1 MDSRSE
7 SSMNDSL
14 DDLLLDYYQR
24 ELSYM
29 RRASDSFAQR
39 YPKIARRLQ
48 LSAGECADP
57 HVERLLESFAV
68 LTARIQRTL
77 DDEYSELTDGLLEQF
92 YPYVSRPLPSMT
104 IVQFDADPTQGSVA
118 EGYTVPRDTPLQ
130 HVTAGGTTLRWRTCA
145 DVTLWPI
152 ELHRAH
158 LLNAEEAQAAT
169 GDPSLQAALRLSLRC
184 TGQHT
189 FGALPIR
196 KLRVRLAGSPVTAAA
211 LYDLLC
217 AHASTVYLQVPGEKT
232 RDLPG
237 RPEPVGF
244 GDAEAMLPLEDGVH
258 PACRLLVEY
267 FAFPEKFSFFDL
279 PFTPSPDTGNHVE
292 LLIGLRAA
300 PGGKLTLH
308 THDFALGCT
317 SAINLFARTSEPLRP
332 DGTQREMRLSPD
344 AHREASSEIYA
355 VRTVRAVSGRDVVE
369 VPPYYG
375 VHHGMG
381 SALYWHARRVTGM
394 HPSRPGSDIMLTF
407 VDARFDLATPAARTL
422 TAELLCTNRHLAH
435 ALEPGA
441 ALSFEAPGP
450 VANVRIAHRPT
461 PQIAASLDG
470 SSRWRLASQ
479 FVLNHASL
487 VSGPQAL
494 PTLREMLE
502 LHNLA
507 ASPSAQR
514 QIAGLTAVASEAIVA
529 HVGTD
534 AWRGWRNGLK
544 VSVELDHAHFVG
556 TSTVMF
562 SGVLAH
568 FFSLYASVNRFVHTA
583 LTRDGR
589 EIHAWRPIQG
599 SPLVL

>member
-1 MDSRSE
+1 
-7 SSMNDSL
+7 MNDSL

-24 ELSYM
+24 ELSYL
-29 RRASDSFAQR
+29 RRASESFAQR
-39 YPKIARRLQ
+39 YPKIARRLE
-48 LSAGECADP
+48 LGPGESADP
-57 HVERLLESFAV
+57 HVERLIESFAV

-104 IVQFDADPTQGSVA
+104 IVQFEADATQGSVA
-118 EGYTVPRDTPLQ
+118 EGYTVPRETPLQ
-130 HVTAGGTTLRWRTCA
+130 HVTSNGTTIRWRTSA

-152 ELHRAH
+152 ELQDAQI
-158 LLNAEEAQAAT
+158 LNAEEAQAAT
-169 GDPSLQAALRLSLRC
+169 GEPTLQAALRLSLRC
-184 TGQHT
+184 TGLHT
-189 FGALPIR
+189 FGALPVR
-196 KLRVRLAGSPVTAAA
+196 RLRVRLAGSPVTAAA

-217 AHASTVYLQVPGEKT
+217 AHAAGAYLQTPGEAP
-232 RDLPG
+232 RRLAG

-244 GDAEAMLPLEDGVH
+244 DDTQALLPLEDGVH

-267 FAFPEKFSFFDL
+267 FAFPEKFAFFDL
-279 PFTPSPDTGNHVE
+279 PFVPAADAGNQLD
-292 LLIGLRAA
+292 LLIGFTAA
-300 PGGKLTLH
+300 PGGRLTLH
-308 THDFALGCT
+308 AHDFALGST
-317 SAINLFARTSEPLRP
+317 PAINLFARTSEPLRP
-332 DGTQREMRLSPD
+332 DGTQREMRVSPD

-355 VRTVRAVSGRDVVE
+355 VRTVRSVQGRDVVE

-375 VHHGMG
+375 VQHGKG
-381 SALYWHARRVTGM
+381 ATLYWHARRVTGM

-407 VDARFDLATPAARTL
+407 VDTRFDPVTPSTRTL
-422 TAELLCTNRHLAH
+422 TAGLLCTNRHLAQ

-441 ALSFEAPGP
+441 PLSFEAPGP
-450 VANVRIAHRPT
+450 VASVRIAHRPT

-487 VSGPQAL
+487 VAGPDAL
-494 PTLREMLE
+494 QTLREMLE

-507 ASPSAQR
+507 ASPAAQR
-514 QIAGLTAVASEAIVA
+514 QIAGLSAVASEPIVA
-529 HVGTD
+529 HVGD
-534 AWRGWRNGLK
+534 DLWRGWRNGLK
-544 VSVELDHAHFVG
+544 VRIELDGTHFVG

-583 LTRDGR
+583 LVRNGR
-589 EIHAWRPIQG
+589 EIHAWRPKQG

>member
-1 MDSRSE
+1 M
-7 SSMNDSL
+7 
-14 DDLLLDYYQR
+14 
-24 ELSYM
+24 
-29 RRASDSFAQR
+29 
-39 YPKIARRLQ
+39 
-48 LSAGECADP
+48 
-57 HVERLLESFAV
+57 

-77 DDEYSELTDGLLEQF
+77 DDEYSQLTDGLLEQF
-92 YPYVSRPLPSMT
+92 YPYASRPLPSMT

-130 HVTAGGTTLRWRTCA
+130 HVSASGTTLRWRTSA
-145 DVTLWPI
+145 DVTLWPV
-152 ELHRAH
+152 ELHH
-158 LLNAEEAQAAT
+158 TQLLNAEEAQAMT

-184 TGQHT
+184 MGQHT
-189 FGALPIR
+189 FGTLPIKR
-196 KLRVRLAGSPVTAAA
+196 LRVRLAGSPVTAAA

-217 AHASTVYLQVPGEKT
+217 AHASATYLQAPGQSA
-232 RDLPG
+232 RLIAG
-237 RPEPVGF
+237 QPEPVGF
-244 GDAEAMLPLEDGVH
+244 GDDEALLPLEDGVH

-267 FAFPEKFSFFDL
+267 FAFPEKFAFFDL
-279 PFTPSPDTGNHVE
+279 PFVPPGDAGSHLD
-292 LLIGLRAA
+292 LLIGFRAA

-317 SAINLFARTSEPLRP
+317 PAINLFARTSEPLRP
-332 DGTQREMRLSPD
+332 DSTLREMRISPD

-355 VRTVRAVSGRDVVE
+355 VRKVRAVSGRDVVE

-375 VHHGMG
+375 VNHGMG
-381 SALYWHARRVTGM
+381 STLYWHARRVSGM
-394 HPSRPGSDIMLTF
+394 HPSRPGSDVMLTF
-407 VDARFDLATPAARTL
+407 VDTRFDPVVPSSRTL

-450 VANVRIAHRPT
+450 VASVRIAHRPT

-494 PTLREMLE
+494 QTLREMLE

-507 ASPSAQR
+507 ASPAAQR
-514 QIAGLTAVASEAIVA
+514 QIAGLTGVASEPVVA
-529 HVGTD
+529 QVGED
-534 AWRGWRNGLK
+534 VWRGWRNGLK
-544 VSVELDHAHFVG
+544 VRIELDNTHFVG

-562 SGVLAH
+562 SGVLAQ

-583 LTRDGR
+583 LVRDGR
-589 EIHAWRPIQG
+589 EIHAWRPMQG

>member
-1 MDSRSE
+1 
-7 SSMNDSL
+7 MNDSL

-24 ELSYM
+24 ELTYL
-29 RRASDSFAQR
+29 RRASESFAQR

-48 LSAGECADP
+48 LGPAESADP

-92 YPYVSRPLPSMT
+92 YPYASRPLPSMT
-104 IVQFDADPTQGSVA
+104 IVQFNADPTQGSVA
-118 EGYTVPRDTPLQ
+118 EGYTVPRDTPLT
-130 HVTAGGTTLRWRTCA
+130 HVTADGTTLRWRTCA
-145 DVTLWPI
+145 DVTLWPV
-152 ELHRAH
+152 ELRDAQ
-158 LLNAEEAQAAT
+158 LLNAEEAQALA
-169 GDPSLQAALRLSLRC
+169 GDASLQAALRLTVC
-184 TGQHT
+184 TTGQYR
-189 FGALPIR
+189 FDALPIKR
-196 KLRVRLAGSPVTAAA
+196 LRVRLAGSPTTAAA

-217 AHASTVYLQVPGEKT
+217 AHATAVYWQTPGEAM
-232 RDLPG
+232 RVQPG
-237 RPEPVGF
+237 CPEPLGF
-244 GDAEAMLPLEDGVH
+244 SDEQALLPLEDGVH

-267 FAFPEKFSFFDL
+267 LAFPEKFAFFDL
-279 PFTPSPDTGNHVE
+279 PFVPPQGAGDRVD
-292 LLIGLRAA
+292 LLIGFRAA

-308 THDFALGCT
+308 THDFALGCAP
-317 SAINLFARTSEPLRP
+317 AINLFARTSEPLRP
-332 DGTQREMRLSPD
+332 DATLREMRLSPD

-355 VRTVRAVSGRDVVE
+355 VRKVRAVSGRDVVE

-375 VHHGMG
+375 VGHGSG
-381 SALYWHARRVTGM
+381 STLYWHARRVTGM
-394 HPSRPGSDIMLTF
+394 HPSRPGSDVMLTF
-407 VDARFDLATPAARTL
+407 VDTRFDPTVPSARTL

-450 VANVRIAHRPT
+450 VASVRIAHRPT
-461 PQIAASLDG
+461 PQVAAALDG

-494 PTLREMLE
+494 QTLREMLE

-507 ASPSAQR
+507 ASSAAQR
-514 QIAGLTAVASEAIVA
+514 QIAGVASVGSEAIVA
-529 HVGTD
+529 HVGED
-534 AWRGWRNGLK
+534 LWRGWRNGLK
-544 VSVELDHAHFVG
+544 VRIELDPTHFVG
-556 TSTVMF
+556 TSTVLF

-583 LTRDGR
+583 LVRDGR
-589 EIHAWRPIQG
+589 EIHTWRPKQG